1 MTRINNGRALRCF
14 DTDLDRLSMNGDA
27 DGIDRADAETAKQMA
42 QFSEKPAERIRW
54 LVSDACRK
62 TR

>member
-1 MTRINNGRALRCF
+1 
-14 DTDLDRLSMNGDA
+14 MNGDA
-27 DGIDRADAETAKQMA
+27 DAIDRADAETAKQMA